1 MNLHIKWT
9 VIFLIIINYS
19 LNTTKPFLKI
29 NHLERINCNSIIT
42 EVDEKNTY
50 IIKSEFEI

>member
-1 MNLHIKWT
+1 MNLQIKWT
-9 VIFLIIINYS
+9 VNFLIIINYS

-50 IIKSEFEI
+50 ILKSEFKI

>member
-1 MNLHIKWT
+1 MNLQIKWT

-42 EVDEKNTY
+42 EVEEKKY
-50 IIKSEFEI
+50 IYFKI